1 MAALPQRHAAADTS
15 PRPPAAAIDELM
27 QRLAQ
32 VPESNASFS
41 EDKILAMLTIP
52 LHSTG
57 QLRYRR
63 PAHLEKITQEPQPE
77 SLVVDGNRLTLTEAN
92 QAPRV
97 IELDS
102 EPTIRALVDAI
113 RGTLSGDLAALRRSY
128 TVIMAGSVSD
138 WRLTLTPTDA
148 RVAQL
153 VTRTTIAGTGA
164 ALHLVQTVQANGD
177 EMRMTISPG
186 P

>member
-1 MAALPQRHAAADTS
+1 M
-15 PRPPAAAIDELM
+15 AAIDELM
-27 QRLAQ
+27 QKLAQ
-32 VPESNASFS
+32 VTESDASFT

-57 QLRYRR
+57 RLRYRR
-63 PAHLEKITQEPQPE
+63 PSHLEKITQEPQPE

-102 EPTIRALVDAI
+102 EPAIRALVDAI

-128 TVIMAGSVSD
+128 NVVVAGNESD
-138 WRLTLTPTDA
+138 WRLTLTPTNP
-148 RVAQL
+148 RVARL
-153 VTRTTIAGTGA
+153 VTRTMIAGAGT

-177 EMRMTISPG
+177 EMRMTISPS